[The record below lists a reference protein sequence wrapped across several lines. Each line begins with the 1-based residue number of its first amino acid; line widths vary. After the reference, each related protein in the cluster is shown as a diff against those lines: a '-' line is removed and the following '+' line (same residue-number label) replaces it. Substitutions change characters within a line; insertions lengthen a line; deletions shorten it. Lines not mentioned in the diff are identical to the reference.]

1 MAENIDMIETV
12 PRFITILGFLMI
24 IVGIHKVYCA
34 VKPDSKTY
42 IVDPG
47 REPFEGAVIDF
58 KVARQGIR
66 FVVYGFLIQV
76 LQLML

>member
-1 MAENIDMIETV
+1 MIKHIDMIGAV
-12 PRFITILGFLMI
+12 SRFITILGFLVI
-24 IVGIHKVYCA
+24 IAGIHKVYCA

-58 KVARQGIR
+58 QTARQGIR